1 MTQAMIESEIAKE
14 LASMPGWRLENG
26 AISRRFHFDRYM
38 TGIEFVE
45 AVATEA
51 EAEDHH
57 PDMLVR
63 YADVT
68 VFCATHS
75 TGGVTEKDFALAR
88 AVDRVAL
95 QYQAG
100 EKG

>member
-1 MTQAMIESEIAKE
+1 MTRAMIESEIVKE
-14 LASMPGWRLENG
+14 LASMAGWRFENG
-26 AISRRFHFDRYM
+26 AISRRFSFNRYM

-45 AVATEA
+45 AVAAEA

-75 TGGVTEKDFALAR
+75 KGGVTEKDFALAR
-88 AVDRVAL
+88 AVDRIAA
-95 QYQAG
+95 QYQA
-100 EKG
+100 E